1 MITLSI
7 REQAFRYFYKQDIV
21 LFSHDGRQVCI
32 VLSRIG
38 GDVWFCYR
46 RRTKKMNVILAMI
59 IGSAMHDVIVDKHTG
74 PFCWG
79 TK

>member
-59 IGSAMHDVIVDKHTG
+59 IGSAMHGVIVYEHSDLYG
-74 PFCWG
+74 RS